1 VAIAVAAAVEADL
14 PELADVAAR
23 TFPLACPPSVTPEN
37 IAAFIDENLS
47 PTRLRDYLADP
58 DRAVLAARE
67 DGRIVGYLMLIRG
80 VPDDDDVQRAVTLR
94 PAVELSKM
102 YVLPRSRGGA
112 PSHEFGRKV
121 HLAGRQP
128 AKPTGATVLPQA
140 RLYHPRHQDLS
151 ARRRDRERLRDG
163 APALTRR
170 GQCQQP

>member
-1 VAIAVAAAVEADL
+1 MAIDVAAAVEADL

-47 PTRLRDYLADP
+47 QTRFRDYLADP

-67 DGRIVGYLMLIRG
+67 DGRMVGYVMLIRG

-102 YVLPRSRGGA
+102 YVLPDSHGA
-112 PSHEFGRKV
+112 GVSAALMTAALTAGHR
-121 HLAGRQP
+121 AGRQVRV
-128 AKPTGATVLPQA
+128 AGRQSAEPTRATLLRQA
-140 RLYHPRHQDLS
+140 RLYASTAPRPFGS
-151 ARRRDRERLRDG
+151 ARASR
-163 APALTRR
+163 TTT
-170 GQCQQP
+170 